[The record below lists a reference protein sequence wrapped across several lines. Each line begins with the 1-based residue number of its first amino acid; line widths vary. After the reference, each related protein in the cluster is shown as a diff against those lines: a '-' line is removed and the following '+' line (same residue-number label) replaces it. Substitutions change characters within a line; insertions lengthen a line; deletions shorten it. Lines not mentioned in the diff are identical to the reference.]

1 MKFHLNKY
9 YRNEKIKG
17 DVCVLT
23 LNKELTISE
32 INHIIAKDILE
43 IMTQDKEVEM
53 SLRFQKKA
61 ELSIFIRNNE
71 WQKFT
76 YDQFQI
82 NPLEEEDED
91 FEGMPAQVYNR
102 LCHLI
107 FASISEVQTSLDYK
121 SIIIS
126 WNYNAIEEE
135 FENINFISRTEIH
148 HKHRN

>member
-1 MKFHLNKY
+1 M
-9 YRNEKIKG
+9 
-17 DVCVLT
+17 T

-32 INHIIAKDILE
+32 INQFIAKDILE
-43 IMTQDKEVEM
+43 IMTKDKEVEM

-61 ELSIFIRNNE
+61 ELFIFVRNNE

-76 YDQFQI
+76 YNQFQI

-91 FEGMPAQVYNR
+91 FEGMPAQVYSR
-102 LCHLI
+102 LCYLI

-126 WNYNAIEEE
+126 WNYNEIEEE
-135 FENINFISRTEIH
+135 LEEINFISRREIH
-148 HKHRN
+148 HKHRNC